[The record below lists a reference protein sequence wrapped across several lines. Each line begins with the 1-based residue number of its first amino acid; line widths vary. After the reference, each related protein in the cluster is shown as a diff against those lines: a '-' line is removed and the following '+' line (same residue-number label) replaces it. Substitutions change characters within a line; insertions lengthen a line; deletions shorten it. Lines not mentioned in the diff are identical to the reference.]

1 VRAYLIT
8 NDIHVFILNG
18 KAAAVELKLDRY
30 RKDAVNSKSAAVEL
44 KLDRYKA
51 SQRPVYTGPPPP
63 SGGTQS
69 II

>member
-30 RKDAVNSKSAAVEL
+30 RKGAVNSKSAAVEL
-44 KLDRYKA
+44 KLDRYNH
-51 SQRPVYTGPPPP
+51 
-63 SGGTQS
+63 
-69 II
+69 